1 MLSDLLARILARRVV
16 RWMLIGLFN
25 LISFTTVVGI
35 PVAVIVDVML
45 LLAAL
50 QGLATVLRGVARV
63 TGHVAAKVFKVAAVC
78 TAVCA
83 VVGVVAVIAIPR
95 PPPSDAARAVST
107 ASAAVPSSAPTQPA
121 LTAASLP
128 APPQPV
134 TAAVSHEIIALIDAR
149 DFTRA
154 LALIDAGADVAA
166 TAGGRTPLT
175 ALELDNSPD
184 YFGNPDAYRL
194 MTKLIATSGGVDR
207 RVNDFGAILWHQLL
221 YRLENNPEKFAE
233 VLDILL
239 ARGVDINQEN
249 FHGQTLA
256 DSQMWP
262 YAVQD
267 IMIARGACGHFPNP
281 AKPQQLVCP
290 G

>member
-1 MLSDLLARILARRVV
+1 MLSDLIARILARRLV

-25 LISFTTVVGI
+25 LIGFTTVVGI
-35 PVAVIVDVML
+35 PVAVIVDVLL

-50 QGLATVLRGVARV
+50 QDMFAALRGAARV
-63 TGHVAAKVFKVAAVC
+63 TGHVAAKVFKVTAVC

-83 VVGVVAVIAIPR
+83 VVGVVAVIAIPH
-95 PPPSDAARAVST
+95 PAPSDAARAVPR
-107 ASAAVPSSAPTQPA
+107 ASAAAPSSAPAQPA
-121 LTAASLP
+121 LTRASLP
-128 APPQPV
+128 ASPQPV
-134 TAAVSHEIIALIDAR
+134 VAAGSREIIALIDAH

-154 LALIDAGADVAA
+154 LVLIDAGADVSAPA
-166 TAGGRTPLT
+166 DGRTPLT
-175 ALELDNSPD
+175 ALELDNPPD

-194 MTKLIATSGGVDR
+194 MTKLIATSGGADR
-207 RVNDFGAILWHQLL
+207 KVNDFGAILWHQLL

-249 FHGQTLA
+249 LHGQTLA

>member
-1 MLSDLLARILARRVV
+1 MLSDLLARILARRLV
-16 RWMLIGLFN
+16 RWMLIALFN
-25 LISFTTVVGI
+25 LIGFTTVVGI
-35 PVAVIVDVML
+35 PVAVIVDVLL

-50 QGLATVLRGVARV
+50 QGMFAVLRGAVRV
-63 TGHVAAKVFKVAAVC
+63 TGHVAAKLFKVAAVC

-83 VVGVVAVIAIPR
+83 VVGVVAVIAISRSPL
-95 PPPSDAARAVST
+95 SDAARAVPA
-107 ASAAVPSSAPTQPA
+107 ASAAAPSLAPARPA
-121 LTAASLP
+121 LTAASTP

-134 TAAVSHEIIALIDAR
+134 IAAGSHEIIALIDAH

-166 TAGGRTPLT
+166 PVDGRTPLT
-175 ALELDNSPD
+175 ALELDNPPD
-184 YFGNPDAYRL
+184 YFGNPNAYRL

-207 RVNDFGAILWHQLL
+207 RVNDFGGILWHQLL
-221 YRLENNPEKFAE
+221 YRLESNPEKFSE

-281 AKPQQLVCP
+281 VKPQQLVCP
-290 G
+290 R

>member
-1 MLSDLLARILARRVV
+1 M
-16 RWMLIGLFN
+16 
-25 LISFTTVVGI
+25 
-35 PVAVIVDVML
+35 
-45 LLAAL
+45 
-50 QGLATVLRGVARV
+50 
-63 TGHVAAKVFKVAAVC
+63 
-78 TAVCA
+78 
-83 VVGVVAVIAIPR
+83 
-95 PPPSDAARAVST
+95 
-107 ASAAVPSSAPTQPA
+107 
-121 LTAASLP
+121 
-128 APPQPV
+128 
-134 TAAVSHEIIALIDAR
+134 IDAH

-166 TAGGRTPLT
+166 PAGGRTPLT
-175 ALELDNSPD
+175 ALELDNPQG

-194 MTKLIATSGGVDR
+194 MTKLIAASGGADR

-221 YRLENNPEKFAE
+221 YMLENNPEKFAE

-267 IMIARGACGHFPNP
+267 IMIARGACGHFLTRRSHNSWC
-281 AKPQQLVCP
+281 ARAESIRFQTT
-290 G
+290 